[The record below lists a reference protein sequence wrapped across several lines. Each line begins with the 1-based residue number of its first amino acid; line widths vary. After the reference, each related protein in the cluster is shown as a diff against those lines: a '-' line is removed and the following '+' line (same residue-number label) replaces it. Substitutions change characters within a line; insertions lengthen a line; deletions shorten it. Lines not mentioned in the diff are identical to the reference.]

1 MPRHE
6 LSLPQQFGRFL
17 VTGAMVFV
25 LVFWGLSQ
33 ILVSSHDA
41 HLDFLAVRMILKAGI
56 HQSFPIWLQNV
67 EASYL
72 PFFFAQR
79 PLLGCYI
86 LASTCAWLAA
96 FLHDTKV
103 LLKENTL

>member
-1 MPRHE
+1 MPHHE

-41 HLDFLAVRMILKAGI
+41 HLDFLAVRLILKAGI
-56 HQSFPIWLQNV
+56 HQSFPVWLQNV

-72 PFFFAQR
+72 PFFF
-79 PLLGCYI
+79 C
-86 LASTCAWLAA
+86 ASARCLAA
-96 FLHDTKV
+96 TYLPRPVPGWRRSFMTQRSC
-103 LLKENTL
+103 